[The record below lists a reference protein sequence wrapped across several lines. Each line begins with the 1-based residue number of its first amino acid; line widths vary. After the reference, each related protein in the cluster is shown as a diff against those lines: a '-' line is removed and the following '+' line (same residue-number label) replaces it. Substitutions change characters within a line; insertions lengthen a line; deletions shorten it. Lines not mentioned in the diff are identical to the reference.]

1 MIFSLEF
8 ILPVLIVT
16 VFVGVLLPIL
26 FRNKEK
32 VDKGRA
38 LVYYKLSY
46 RRKMIRTLTT
56 IPLLIIIILAASYL
70 ADLDTVEILL
80 FSSVFVV
87 MTIIQF
93 FYNYFKWK
101 KLERE

>member
-1 MIFSLEF
+1 MIYSLEF

-16 VFVGVLLPIL
+16 VFAGILFPIL

-46 RRKMIRTLTT
+46 RRKKIRTFTT
-56 IPLLIIIILAASYL
+56 IPLLIIIILATFYL
-70 ADLDTVEILL
+70 ANLDGVEILL
-80 FSSVFVV
+80 FSSVFIV

-93 FYNYFKWK
+93 FYN
-101 KLERE
+101 

>member
-8 ILPVLIVT
+8 LLPVLLVT
-16 VFVGVLLPIL
+16 LFVGILLPIL

-32 VDKGRA
+32 VDKGPG

-56 IPLLIIIILAASYL
+56 IPLLIIIIIATSYL
-70 ADLDTVEILL
+70 ADLDAVEILL
-80 FSSVFVV
+80 FSSVFVA

-93 FYNYFKWK
+93 LYNYIKWK
-101 KLERE
+101 KLEKE